1 MATNNTTQ
9 THQAPVGE
17 VRPSQLLWTYGPGAL
32 VDLPS
37 VSVVT
42 LGIDRWD
49 KDRCQPIQEVR
60 LLAAVRKVLG
70 PQVDSLRMPPFHKG
84 DRVDPWSAEA
94 FIGVP
99 VRPFPRW
106 MRCVKCG
113 LLSPYDTGLFHIKEN
128 KFRPEKTRFV
138 HTACRGSKGDQ
149 PAKTADA
156 VPARFLLACRDGH
169 LDDFPW
175 HYFVH
180 GGNSA
185 CKGTLRF
192 FESGASMQTEN
203 LWVKCDGCPATR
215 SLAQAFG
222 KAGKENLPSCR
233 GRHPHLDHFDAGCD
247 EEARAVLLGATN
259 SWFPVTL
266 SALAI
271 PQPNVSPLHQ
281 IIIDFWEDFCEV
293 EDVAELKGTI
303 KTLSRRGE
311 AQGIGEHDPVAVWS
325 AIEAHR
331 TGEVPVTIGESDIK
345 GPEWDVL
352 TQPNP
357 PTDYPHF
364 MSKTVGTPTTF
375 GPYISRVL
383 LLERLREVNAL
394 MGFTRVE
401 APEESGDS
409 DNRPQMASLSRLKK
423 PDWIPANQV
432 HGEGIFIQFD
442 EPTLVAWEALPAV
455 QSVDKML
462 RGGHKGWRNSRHLDP
477 TEGYPGIRYAM
488 LHTLSHVLIREL
500 ALECGYNAAS
510 IRERIY
516 ADTTGSTPQ
525 AGILIYTAAADSDGT
540 LGGLVDLGKPENLG
554 PLLEQALNRAKICSS
569 DPLCAEHD
577 AEKDRS
583 LHGAACHACSLVAE
597 TSCERGNRYLD
608 RSLLIPTLERVDAA
622 FFGAFLFS
630 RDTLN
635 DSRSTEVPAT
645 TERAIARPTPS
656 DDRLQTDAAVQ
667 DLPHADAVLRLS
679 DLAQSFPTA
688 PFVLRLVSG
697 SKSSRVRVRPV
708 PTADLVAGQRVVLAS
723 ASLQLRSAP
732 VSAVAGTLSMSTRTD
747 AVTEESFVM
756 ISVNGVGGLAQA
768 KMSATDWNS
777 LKSVGIVEDLN

>member
-1 MATNNTTQ
+1 MATNNMTP

-70 PQVDSLRMPPFHKG
+70 PQVDSLLMPPFHKS
-84 DRVDPWSAEA
+84 DRVDRWSAEA
-94 FIGVP
+94 FVGVP

-113 LLSPYDTGLFHIKEN
+113 LLSPYDAGLFQIKEDRY
-128 KFRPEKTRFV
+128 RPERTRFV

-149 PAKTADA
+149 PAKDADA

-203 LWVKCDGCPATR
+203 LWVKCDGCPASR

-233 GRHPHLDHFDAGCD
+233 GRHPHLDHFDAGCG

-281 IIIDFWEDFCEV
+281 IIIDHWEDFCDV
-293 EDVAELKGTI
+293 EDIAELKGTI
-303 KTLSRRGE
+303 KALKKRGE
-311 AQGIGEHDPVAVWS
+311 AQGIDKHDPAAVWS

-331 TGEVPVTIGESDIK
+331 NGGGPATAEESDIK

-352 TQPNP
+352 TQANP

-364 MSKTVGTPTTF
+364 MSKKVSTPTAF

-401 APEESGDS
+401 APEESSDS
-409 DNRPQMASLSRLKK
+409 NERPKMAKLSRGQA
-423 PDWIPANQV
+423 DWIPANQV
-432 HGEGIFIQFD
+432 HGEGIFVQFD
-442 EPTLVAWEALPAV
+442 EQALVDWEALAAV
-455 QSVDKML
+455 QAVDKML

-488 LHTLSHVLIREL
+488 LHTLSHLLIREL

-516 ADTTGSTPQ
+516 ADTAGDAPQ

-540 LGGLVDLGKPENLG
+540 LGGLVDLGKPESLG
-554 PLLEQALNRAKICSS
+554 RLIEQALNRAKICSS
-569 DPLCAEHD
+569 DPLCSEHD
-577 AEKDRS
+577 PEKDRS

-608 RSLLIPTLERVDAA
+608 RSLLIPTLERADAA
-622 FFGAFLFS
+622 FFGALRS
-630 RDTLN
+630 ARDPSH
-635 DSRSTEVPAT
+635 DSLPTTPSVLTEKVT
-645 TERAIARPTPS
+645 TRTAPSGARPQPG
-656 DDRLQTDAAVQ
+656 AVPQ
-667 DLPHADAVLRLS
+667 ELPVADTALRLS
-679 DLAQSFPTA
+679 DLAQSFPSA
-688 PFVLRLVSG
+688 PFMLRLVAG
-697 SKSSRVRVRPV
+697 TKTSRVRVRPV
-708 PTADLVAGQRVVLAS
+708 PSADLVAGQRVVMAS
-723 ASLQLRSAP
+723 SSLQLRGAP
-732 VSAVAGTLSMSTRTD
+732 VSAVAGIFSMSNRTD
-747 AVTEESFVM
+747 AVTEEPFVI
-756 ISVNGVGGLAQA
+756 ISVNGDGGLAQA
-768 KMSATDWNS
+768 KMSAADWNS
-777 LKSVGIVEDLN
+777 LKSVGLVEDLN